1 MVGLRRIGQG
11 LATAWRRVD
20 PVLLICTLI
29 LTGISLLTVFGA
41 VDNFG
46 MSKLKMQ
53 LAMAVLGVVATVV
66 IANLDYHTVV
76 ERTFILMFFLS
87 VALLTV
93 TLLFGSSGENR
104 ETANRSWLTIPGIG
118 IAIQPSEFVK
128 IAFVCT
134 FAKHLS
140 VARDTIN
147 HPKTLLPLAIHAL
160 LIVGLILLSGDLGV
174 ALVYIALVLIM
185 LFCAGLHGWYF
196 GGGLLAVAVAF
207 PFLWD
212 HLAVYQQERILVGF
226 DPTLDPTGKG
236 WQPLLSIQ
244 CMENGGLFGVGLFGG
259 GDYEVLAASHTDF
272 ILATVCEKFGFVGGV
287 IVIGTMTVLVL
298 RILWIGRRAS
308 HDYGLYLCVGVAAL
322 LIAQTVENV
331 GMCLGMLPVI
341 GLTLPF
347 VSCGGSSLL
356 ATFMLVGIVHSVSAH
371 HPTRRMGE

>member
-1 MVGLRRIGQG
+1 MSRKGQG
-11 LATAWRRVD
+11 FGTVLRRVD

-29 LTGISLLTVFGA
+29 LTAISLLTVWGA

-46 MSKLKMQ
+46 MSKLRMQ
-53 LAMAVLGVVATVV
+53 LAMAVMGMVATVI

-76 ERTFILMFFLS
+76 DRTFFAMFFAS
-87 VALLTV
+87 IALLAL

-147 HPKTLLPLAIHAL
+147 HLRTLVPLAIHAL

-196 GGGLLAVAVAF
+196 GGGLIAVAMAF

-226 DPTLDPTGKG
+226 NPSLDPTDKG

-244 CMENGGLFGVGLFGG
+244 CMQNGGLFGVGLFGG
-259 GDYEVLAASHTDF
+259 GDYEILAASHTDF
-272 ILATVCEKFGFVGGV
+272 ILATVCEKFGFIGGM
-287 IVIGTMTVLVL
+287 IVIGTMAVLVI
-298 RILWIGRRAS
+298 RILWIGRQAS

-356 ATFMLVGIVHSVSAH
+356 ATYMLVGIAHSVSAH
-371 HPTRRMGE
+371 RPTRRIGE

>member
-1 MVGLRRIGQG
+1 MNRFRQNLGTV
-11 LATAWRRVD
+11 WYRVD

-29 LTGISLLTVFGA
+29 LTGISLLTIWGA
-41 VDNFG
+41 ADNFG
-46 MSKLKMQ
+46 MTKLKMQ
-53 LAMAVLGVVATVV
+53 IAMAVLGLVATVV

-76 ERTFILMFFLS
+76 DRGYLIMFFLS
-87 VALLTV
+87 IALLAV

-140 VARDTIN
+140 MVEGSIN
-147 HPKTLLPLAIHAL
+147 RPKALLPLAVHAL
-160 LIVGLILLSGDLGV
+160 LMVGLILLSGDLGV
-174 ALVYIALVLIM
+174 ALVYIALVLIL
-185 LFCAGLHGWYF
+185 LFCAGLHLWYF
-196 GGGLLAVAVAF
+196 GGGILAATAAL

-212 HLAVYQQERILVGF
+212 HLAVYQQDRILVGF
-226 DPTLDPTGKG
+226 DPTLDPIDRG
-236 WQPLLSIQ
+236 WQSLLSIQ
-244 CMENGGLFGVGLFGG
+244 CIENGGLFGVGLFGG

-272 ILATVCEKFGFVGGV
+272 ILSTVCEKFGFIGGLTV
-287 IVIGTMTVLVL
+287 IATMAVLVI
-298 RILWIGRRAS
+298 RILWIGRQAS
-308 HDYGLYLCVGVAAL
+308 HDYGFYLCVGVAAL

-331 GMCLGMLPVI
+331 GMCLGLLPVI

-356 ATFMLVGIVHSVSAH
+356 ATFMLVGIAHSVSAH
-371 HPTRRMGE
+371 RPTRRIGE